1 MNKPSFVK
9 LLQFVKL
16 NIGGYVALCCILF
29 KWFVNKRILPAQD
42 ICSSK
47 SIATIVVKIFVV
59 STTYCTYFCVL
70 SGFCWFFWKKRRAYL
85 QATDRAFK
93 KFFSSRLIMNSRWLW
108 NSHQRRTFLRAEA
121 SRDILKF
128 RVSEIASPG
137 VFNRYFPPRTPCCF
151 VGIHARLEAM
161 PSKCPRRSTT
171 SHGSNVSQIWSCLNM
186 RSMSFKTGKRM
197 LHNFI
202 RWCLFFLA
210 VMTHLW

>member
-1 MNKPSFVK
+1 MTT
-9 LLQFVKL
+9 
-16 NIGGYVALCCILF
+16 ILF
-29 KWFVNKRILPAQD
+29 SHTRRTYIILSLNNQLE
-42 ICSSK
+42 SSLK
-47 SIATIVVKIFVV
+47 LTYNIQQHGATCRAVK
-59 STTYCTYFCVL
+59 T
-70 SGFCWFFWKKRRAYL
+70 FFN
-85 QATDRAFK
+85 
-93 KFFSSRLIMNSRWLW
+93 SRLIMNSRRLW

>member
-1 MNKPSFVK
+1 MKGRELVMPWLVFLRNDYFWAGCKESQFYSLPFMEAVASIYRTVK
-9 LLQFVKL
+9 
-16 NIGGYVALCCILF
+16 
-29 KWFVNKRILPAQD
+29 
-42 ICSSK
+42 
-47 SIATIVVKIFVV
+47 T
-59 STTYCTYFCVL
+59 
-70 SGFCWFFWKKRRAYL
+70 FFN
-85 QATDRAFK
+85 
-93 KFFSSRLIMNSRWLW
+93 SRLIMNSRRLW
-108 NSHQRRTFLRAEA
+108 NSHQRHTFLRAEA
-121 SRDILKF
+121 SRDIVKF
-128 RVSEIASPG
+128 RISEIASPG

-171 SHGSNVSQIWSCLNM
+171 SHGSNVSQVWSCLNM